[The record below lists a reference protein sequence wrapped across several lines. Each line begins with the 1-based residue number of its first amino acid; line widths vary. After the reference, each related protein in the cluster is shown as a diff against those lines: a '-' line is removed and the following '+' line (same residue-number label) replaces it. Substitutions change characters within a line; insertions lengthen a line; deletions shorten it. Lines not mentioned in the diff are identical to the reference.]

1 MTCDVNSGVA
11 IKKIVINDAVG
22 RDAAV
27 LSPNMQAIVMIGV
40 GSRVPLHIIMDVV
53 VMYRKTRGGSLRT
66 ESKPGSNV
74 YRTECGPIGRR
85 QNRIGLELDCY
96 WACARPSASD
106 CQKLLTRRTNEC
118 SAKMYRG
125 VRTDLRC
132 ARSPT
137 RRVIKP
143 RVRLSA

>member
-66 ESKPGSNV
+66 ESKPVINV
-74 YRTECGPIGRR
+74 VDVGIRQGEVVSVPCEGPP
-85 QNRIGLELDCY
+85 RIMSRHVSTRKTATIDSKNAIY
-96 WACARPSASD
+96 ARLP
-106 CQKLLTRRTNEC
+106 
-118 SAKMYRG
+118 
-125 VRTDLRC
+125 
-132 ARSPT
+132 
-137 RRVIKP
+137 
-143 RVRLSA
+143 